1 MRGVWIEMTY
11 WDTQNMMQNGSLPM
25 RGVWI
30 EIGDGVLLCRKCK
43 SLPMR
48 GVWIEILVTNQET
61 RSAGVTPHAEIT
73 GFCDK
78 TIVPEGLTGSQLL
91 FNFTIHVA

>member
-1 MRGVWIEMTY
+1 V
-11 WDTQNMMQNGSLPM
+11 S
-25 RGVWI
+25 
-30 EIGDGVLLCRKCK
+30 
-43 SLPMR
+43 
-48 GVWIEILVTNQET
+48 
-61 RSAGVTPHAEIT
+61 VTPHAEIT

>member
-1 MRGVWIEMTY
+1 MIER
-11 WDTQNMMQNGSLPM
+11 W
-25 RGVWI
+25 
-30 EIGDGVLLCRKCK
+30 K

-48 GVWIEILVTNQET
+48 GVWIEIAFRL
-61 RSAGVTPHAEIT
+61 SAQRIVSVTPHAEIT